1 MSFILF
7 LAVMYWLPTIIAI
20 VRHVPSV
27 AGIAFF
33 NFFGFLV
40 VPWWLALLWSLA
52 ARTHE
57 RVVIIE
63 GRARY

>member
-7 LAVMYWLPTIIAI
+7 LVVLFWLPTIIAI
-20 VRHVPSV
+20 VRQVPSV
-27 AGIAFF
+27 AGIALF
-33 NFFGFLV
+33 NFFGFLI

-52 ARTHE
+52 ARPHE
-57 RVVIIE
+57 RVVIVE